1 MPTSVFNIVNGEF
14 ALSLVNTAEVGY
26 LSTWQAPAGKT
37 ASTAVI
43 ADYTG
48 ATDWKCQV
56 INGRLESSPN
66 ITQVTRDATFC
77 GPALKTPIAA
87 SSSFTLNV
95 DIFQDVHISTG
106 LNKFLY
112 ENDTLEAYFLLGLNN
127 GVAPR
132 SIGRARIV
140 AGSFGGAAEED
151 LKDTLKLECTRK
163 PSIAFGNA
171 SATRTGTITNAA
183 LTTNVATL
191 TTATTHPLLVGETVT
206 VAGVTP
212 TLFNGTYTI
221 TAKTATTF
229 SYAKTNVDVV
239 SAATT
244 GTYSS
249 PGSSIIV
256 GTDYGY
262 AYAPLVGDGFDPG
275 AYSVGSGFDPG
286 AHSVA
291 EVKDY
296 IEAHPD
302 ERSVVLAAEA
312 AGRSRASLAA
322 ESMDAS

>member
-14 ALSLVNTAEVGY
+14 ALSLVNTAETGY
-26 LSTWQAPAGKT
+26 LSTWQAPTGKT

-43 ADYTG
+43 GDYTG

-77 GPALKTPIAA
+77 GPALKTPVAA

-95 DIFQDVHISTG
+95 DIFQDVHLSTG

-112 ENDTLEAYFLLGLNN
+112 LNDTLEAYFLLGLNN

-132 SIGRARIV
+132 AIGRARIV

-163 PSIAFGNA
+163 PSIAFG
-171 SATRTGTITNAA
+171 
-183 LTTNVATL
+183 TT
-191 TTATTHPLLVGETVT
+191 
-206 VAGVTP
+206 TP
-212 TLFNGTYTI
+212 
-221 TAKTATTF
+221 
-229 SYAKTNVDVV
+229 
-239 SAATT
+239 
-244 GTYSS
+244 
-249 PGSSIIV
+249 IIV
-256 GTDYGY
+256 GTDYGD
-262 AYAPLVGDGFDPG
+262 AYM
-275 AYSVGSGFDPG
+275 GSGFDPG

-296 IEAHPD
+296 LEAHPD

-312 AGRSRASLAA
+312 AGRSRASLTA